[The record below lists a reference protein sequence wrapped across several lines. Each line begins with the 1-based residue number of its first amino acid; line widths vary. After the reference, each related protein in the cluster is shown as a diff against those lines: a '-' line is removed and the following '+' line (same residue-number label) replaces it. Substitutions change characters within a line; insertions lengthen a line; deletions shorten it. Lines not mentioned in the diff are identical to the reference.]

1 MRGHNKNP
9 PINIIIR
16 VLASLTQSGAS
27 CWPPEA
33 GRPAVSFGPYCIS
46 HTRAAT
52 CIRELSEHGDAHA
65 GLLRRGSR
73 DHQPGWASDVWPG
86 GPRDVRAIDS
96 ARLLTWGG
104 PAELMEGGPEPLRSS
119 GWKPFGNGAP
129 SLAGNPVNRK
139 ARSASQK
146 VAGKARL
153 ADKLFAAAEHFRAVA
168 VIREIHRNA
177 CTRPENFG

>member
-1 MRGHNKNP
+1 VRARFRLRGHNKNP

-119 GWKPFGNGAP
+119 GWKPFGNGAASAP
-129 SLAGNPVNRK
+129 TQTEGTGSLVSFARMSRAGLVQTK
-139 ARSASQK
+139 
-146 VAGKARL
+146 G
-153 ADKLFAAAEHFRAVA
+153 
-168 VIREIHRNA
+168 
-177 CTRPENFG
+177 FGLQLCSLR